1 MPQKQK
7 GFTLIELLVVIAIIG
22 ILAGIVLVSLGGAR
36 QRARDVRRVSDV
48 KQMSTLLEIEAS
60 NNPEPIQG
68 CTGADAKVN
77 TCNGPG
83 AVQTDFGRFADP
95 IVGSGGSACTSNSTV
110 SCQYSISKANGSAG
124 ATTGDYQICF
134 YLGQGSG
141 SLAIG
146 LHAIETNG
154 VFGTCN

>member
-1 MPQKQK
+1 MTQRKR

-36 QRARDVRRVSDV
+36 ERARDARRVSDA

-77 TCNGPG
+77 TCNGTG
-83 AVQTDFGRFADP
+83 AVATDFGRFQDP
-95 IVGSGGSACTSNSTV
+95 TVGTSGSACTSNSTV
-110 SCQYSISKANGSAG
+110 PCQYSISQEDGSAG

-134 YLGQGSG
+134 YLEGGAG
-141 SLAIG
+141 DLAVG

-154 VFGTCN
+154 AFGVCN